1 MSDDCLFC
9 QMIDERIDSYT
20 VFENEYAY
28 AFLDINPVTEGHT
41 LVIPKEHA
49 ETVMDISTD
58 MVGPFFEAVQRVAA
72 GIEAELEPAGINLLQ
87 SNGETAGQEI
97 EHAHVHVVPRYEDDE
112 VSIGFKPGKLNEEE
126 ASELEDRLKDVI

>member
-49 ETVMDISTD
+49 ETVMDISSD
-58 MVGPFFEAVQRVAA
+58 MIGPFFEAVQRVAA

-97 EHAHVHVVPRYEDDE
+97 EHAHVHIVPRYEDDE
-112 VSIGFKPGKLNEEE
+112 VTIGFKPGDLDEEE
-126 ASELEDRLKDVI
+126 ASELEDRLTDVI